1 MSEIKKLEPEL
12 VDIKPITP
20 EEVIGKKPEIP
31 GFVIL
36 AFNELIQKKW
46 NKSRKMAIVCQE
58 EAIKMI
64 MEKAPIDE
72 EHPFKRSDIFDKH
85 YLDVEDLYIEN
96 GWDVKYTKQ
105 PYYETKED
113 HYFTFRKKESED

>member
-46 NKSRKMAIVCQE
+46 NKSRKMAIVLQE
-58 EAIKMI
+58 EAINMI
-64 MEKAPIDE
+64 MEKAPINE
-72 EHPFKRSDIFDKH
+72 ETPFKRPDIFDKH
-85 YLDVEDLYIEN
+85 YLDVEELYMEN

-113 HYFTFRKKESED
+113 HYFTFSKKESED

>member
-46 NKSRKMAIVCQE
+46 NKSRKMATVYQE

-85 YLDVEDLYIEN
+85 YLDIEPIYRECGWKVNYDKPAYFEDYPAN
-96 GWDVKYTKQ
+96 
-105 PYYETKED
+105 
-113 HYFTFRKKESED
+113 FTFSKA